1 MYVYVC
7 IYVHIYIHT
16 YIHTYIHIYIYIYIY
31 IYICILMKE
40 GQPAYNV
47 LLRDDK
53 FYPYICVSVGDEFA
67 RVSPHTLV
75 PYPHTLVPYA
85 RIH

>member
-1 MYVYVC
+1 
-7 IYVHIYIHT
+7 
-16 YIHTYIHIYIYIYIY
+16 
-31 IYICILMKE
+31 MKE